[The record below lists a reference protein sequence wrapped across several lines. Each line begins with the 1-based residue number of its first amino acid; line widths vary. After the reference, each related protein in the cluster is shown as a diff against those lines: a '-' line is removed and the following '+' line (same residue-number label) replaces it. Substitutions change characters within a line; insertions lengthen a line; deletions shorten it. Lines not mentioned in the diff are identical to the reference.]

1 MASEHTPADDL
12 VYDLISV
19 QYHALKAAQV
29 TDRYLQDAQGH
40 PEVVAFFDEVAQQD
54 RRRAERCHELLGQ
67 LVPAR
72 SLSATSA

>member
-19 QYHALKAAQV
+19 QYHALKAVQT
-29 TDRYLQDAQGH
+29 TDRYLQDAHEHQD
-40 PEVVAFFDEVAQQD
+40 VRAFFEEIAEQD
-54 RRRAERCHELLGQ
+54 RRRAERCHELLGR

-72 SLSATSA
+72 SLSSTSS